1 MAVALCLKRARIA
14 TELLPLLHSHM
25 TTTSPPPETVRET
38 SFAETALKLGGKSDE
53 EARRTGAIDRADDQ
67 VEQLFKA
74 QYQTVNSPIHRAVW
88 ERTLPVELF
97 EAAHEST
104 PPDVQQ
110 VMSHSLDVVRRHRA
124 AGTIYNAENKIADA
138 VLNDLAKVGYWGLLV
153 DRQYGGYGTPLRS
166 FMPFLTQMALVD
178 PTIAGMASVHGC
190 IGAVDPVRT
199 FGNEEQKR
207 RFLPKLASGERL
219 SAFALTEP
227 GAGSDLTALRTRAR
241 LVGNQYLVTGEK
253 LFITNIVPGRTIG
266 LVCLIDDKPAVL
278 IVDLP
283 AQESEQFKLVKYGL
297 YALKHTYNRGIVFK
311 DFPVPAENLLTV
323 PRGNGLTIAYHG
335 LNLGRVALCAT
346 AAGSMRLMMASMIPW
361 ANFRVTYGESI
372 AKRELVRRRLG
383 RLAGLIVACDA
394 LVAWCSTLL
403 DQGYRGEMECV
414 IAKIFGSEVQKE
426 AAIELFM
433 KTHGGRSFLHGHMFG
448 DNVHEYLAPCIYEG
462 EGEMLGMALFK
473 SLVKQHGTQYFEP
486 VGKSLAAAGM
496 KTFSPMNPVDVWKLR
511 KALVPYGRWWIS
523 ELMARKWRTEL
534 GPLPE
539 GLREHAIFAI
549 RGLQSM
555 PLEISAAMRKH
566 QLKLADR
573 QCRMSM
579 LSLRVQKLVVMLA
592 TSLYAAKQNDEVV
605 RAAADVVC
613 QDLTRELTGSSPADR
628 YFRAINTLGA
638 SVAKGMFASIAGL
651 APDEIL
657 MKYD

>member
-1 MAVALCLKRARIA
+1 
-14 TELLPLLHSHM
+14 M
-25 TTTSPPPETVRET
+25 TTTSPPPAPRPPANDPVET
-38 SFAETALKLGGKSDE
+38 SFAETALKLGGKSEE

-110 VMSHSLDVVRRHRA
+110 VMSHSLDVVRKHRA
-124 AGTIYNAENKIADA
+124 AKTLLNAENKIADA

-153 DRQYGGYGTPLRS
+153 DREYGGYGAPLRS

-178 PTIAGMASVHGC
+178 PTTAGLASVHGC
-190 IGAVDPVRT
+190 IGAVDPLRT

-227 GAGSDLTALRTRAR
+227 GAGSDLSALRTRAR
-241 LVGNQYLVTGEK
+241 LVGHQYLVTGEK
-253 LFITNIVPGRTIG
+253 LFITNVVPGRTIG
-266 LVCLIDDKPAVL
+266 LVCLIEDKPAVL
-278 IVDLP
+278 IADLP
-283 AQESEQFKLVKYGL
+283 PQENDQFKLVKYGL
-297 YALKHTYNRGIVFK
+297 HALKHTYNRGIVFN
-311 DFPVPAENLLTV
+311 DFPVPAENLLSV

-361 ANFRVTYGESI
+361 ARFRHTYGEAI

-414 IAKIFGSEVQKE
+414 IAKIFGSEALKE

-433 KTHGGRSFLHGHMFG
+433 KTHGGRSFLAGHLFG

-462 EGEMLGMALFK
+462 EGEMLGMSLFK
-473 SLVKQHGTQYFEP
+473 SLIKQHGTQYFEP
-486 VGKSLAAAGM
+486 VGKSLVAAGM
-496 KTFSPMNPVDVWKLR
+496 KSFSPLNPVHVWRLR
-511 KALVPYGRWWIS
+511 KALLPYGGWWLS
-523 ELMARKWRTEL
+523 EKVARKWRTEL
-534 GPLPE
+534 GPLPDA
-539 GLREHAIFAI
+539 LREHAIFAI
-549 RGLQSM
+549 RGLQAM
-555 PLEISAAMRKH
+555 PLQISAVMRKH

-573 QCRMSM
+573 QCRMSL
-579 LSLRVQKLVVMLA
+579 LSSRVQKLVVILA
-592 TSLYAAKQNDEVV
+592 TSLYAARQNDEVV

-613 QDLTRELTGSSPADR
+613 QDLIREITGSPPSDR
-628 YFRAINTLGA
+628 YFRSVNALGA
-638 SVAKGMFASIAGL
+638 SIAEGKFASIAGVV
-651 APDEIL
+651 PDEIL
-657 MKYD
+657 MPYEP